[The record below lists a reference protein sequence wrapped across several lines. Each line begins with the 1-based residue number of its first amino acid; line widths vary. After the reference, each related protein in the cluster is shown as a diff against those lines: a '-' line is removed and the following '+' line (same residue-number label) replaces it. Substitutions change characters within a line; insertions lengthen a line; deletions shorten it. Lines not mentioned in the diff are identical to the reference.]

1 MDPPV
6 SADFTQ
12 YVDWPTISGYHS
24 QLTGVLAG
32 FAFAALTLLISN
44 PPDGKTARD
53 ISDPLYT
60 LLAVFFSMIISS
72 VLYAL
77 ATGVKSNTGPAYA
90 NMFASV
96 VFAVAAV
103 QLFGCLSWFFREY
116 RLAPEVVEGAH
127 ALCEGATLI
136 GAVMTATTIGNWLN
150 TVMGSPYD
158 YQKDAS
164 SLGWVLPALLFPLL
178 GTIVRRVRHKKGL
191 GLMESDRL
199 RKLMRWELRFVIA
212 VAVYCGLIIQ
222 THPTKRDNLFP
233 PAMKHV
239 LTISVGL
246 LMYQTHLVLPDS
258 GRPKK
263 KDEEE
268 A

>member
-6 SADFTQ
+6 DPSFTQ

-44 PPDGKTARD
+44 PPDGKSARD

-60 LLAVFFSMIISS
+60 LLAVFFSLIISS
-72 VLYAL
+72 FLYAL
-77 ATGVKSNTGPAYA
+77 ATGDKSPTGPAFA

-96 VFAVAAV
+96 VFAVASV
-103 QLFGCLSWFFREY
+103 QLFGCLAWFFREY
-116 RLAPEVVEGAH
+116 RLAPDVVEGAH

-150 TVMGSPYD
+150 TVEGSSYD

-164 SLGWVLPALLFPLL
+164 SLGWVLPVLIFPLL

-191 GLMESDRL
+191 GLVESDRL
-199 RKLMRWELRFVIA
+199 RRLIRWELRFVIA
-212 VAVYCGLIIQ
+212 IAVYCGLIVQ

-233 PAMKHV
+233 PFMKHA
-239 LTISVGL
+239 LTLSVGL
-246 LMYQTHLVLPDS
+246 LMYQAHLVLPDS
-258 GRPKK
+258 GRTKK
-263 KDEEE
+263 KESEE